1 MDSMAVQGVLWVAAG
16 SLLLFYMK
24 RRRNRKTLP

>member
-1 MDSMAVQGVLWVAAG
+1 MDSMTVQGILWVAAG
-16 SLLLFYMK
+16 SIMVLYMR